1 MSSERSWSGRVL
13 NIVGALWIAAA
24 LVTLGYFAVRD
35 IQIVPALSHGLRA
48 EPGPVKHLI
57 PTRAESSPRA

>member
-1 MSSERSWSGRVL
+1 MTTGKSWSGRVL
-13 NIVGALWIAAA
+13 NIIGVVWILGV

-35 IQIVPALSHGLRA
+35 IQIVPALSHGMAA

-57 PTRAESSPRA
+57 PLAGGK